1 MAILS
6 MVRGGAKYIY
16 SNDPESIEGVSLG
29 STNGRYTIEVTL
41 QPNIDYHTEF
51 YHLNVSGGT
60 LRIGIAVQNGN
71 STSQQIRVKSKAI
84 ATGGSPYSQIA
95 SGVTRDY
102 GNSSNDQYITIPGNG
117 TILLHYADVLGGN
130 MVNGKVKF
138 ATGAS
143 NLKVR
148 VFFARTSVSTNN
160 IFNLPR
166 ATSDGKQRTTGF
178 FNYDTRYANVNA
190 STVSNFYLS
199 AYQDNINE
207 YETGTNVLGSQKLL
221 GNYGI
226 IYDLQFQNASG
237 KRLRITPNEQAHTW
251 WTAQIVLWT
260 SNNQWYRTTEINK
273 SSSTKYWLMAIPAD
287 QKIRYI
293 LPGGNYGNI
302 FFEIIN

>member
-1 MAILS
+1 MALLT
-6 MVRGGAKYIY
+6 MVRGGARYIY
-16 SNDPESIEGVSLG
+16 SNDPESIYGTTLG
-29 STNGRYTIEVTL
+29 STNGRYTIEVML
-41 QPNIDYHTEF
+41 QPNVEYHSEF
-51 YHLNVSGGT
+51 YHSNESGGT
-60 LRIGIAVQNGN
+60 LRIGIAVHNGN
-71 STSQQIRVKSKAI
+71 STSQQIRVRNRAI
-84 ATGGSPYSQIA
+84 ATGRSPYSQIG

-130 MVNGKVKF
+130 IVNGKIKF
-138 ATGAS
+138 ATSAS
-143 NLKVR
+143 NLKIR
-148 VFFARTSVSTNN
+148 IFFARTSVGTSS

-190 STVSNFYLS
+190 SNINNFYLS
-199 AYQDNINE
+199 AFQDNANE
-207 YETGTNVLGSQKLL
+207 YEIGTNVLGSSKLL
-221 GNYGI
+221 GNFGI

-237 KRLRITPNEQAHTW
+237 RRLRITPNEQNYDW

-260 SNNQWYRTTEINK
+260 STNQWYRTTEINK
-273 SSSTKYWLMAIPAD
+273 SSPTKYWLMAIPAD

-302 FFEIIN
+302 LFEIIN